1 MYFLRLFLNPTSL
14 VTQDSISLFYFNQ
27 AEPGTLGGFS
37 GGGNSGIL
45 RSEVLFTPPRPLD
58 ICDLNNYCADNR
70 THVHRS
76 AVNSWNLNGPG
87 SGSLRVYPFDIQI
100 SAKSVIQVQEVR
112 TAADCG
118 QTIGGHFTVSYKDFT
133 STAIPYDASR
143 KEFMDIVQRLN
154 IGPLKGIIYYGSRI
168 EWFLFSMGPIV
179 NRNHFILLP

>member
-143 KEFMDIVQRLN
+143 QEFMNIVQRLN
-154 IGPLKGIIYYGSRI
+154 IGPLKGMMYYGSGI
-168 EWFLFSMGPIV
+168 KWFLFSMGPFYSDPV
-179 NRNHFILLP
+179 ILIL